1 LLAKPPGG
9 DQNHRVSTDS
19 GVARPKL
26 RIFLNYRRDDSS
38 GYALSLYHDL
48 ADHFGADQVF
58 MDIDTIAPG
67 ENFVSRIEETMS
79 TCDVVVALIGRD
91 WLTAADVNGNRRL
104 DDPADFVRLELESA
118 IERNVPLVP
127 TLVHSG
133 RIPQANDLPDSLRP
147 LVLRQG
153 IELHD
158 STWRTDVARL
168 IKVLERLAA
177 PPDPAATRT
186 KHGPAAND
194 ETKPTVAPTKAD
206 DIATTIGSRL
216 ARLSRAEQVVGAAMF
231 FVFVAFFLPWYEI
244 SAPAVSASRS
254 AAAAGGFRYLIL
266 VLTIALL
273 IYLTAR
279 TLGFVTIGRGH
290 TGRLAKLAAVG
301 LNALFIVI
309 AFFVQPGFGPG
320 LSQLAVGWS
329 YGAYIAL
336 SAGLIALAAAWQD
349 TRTR

>member
-1 LLAKPPGG
+1 V
-9 DQNHRVSTDS
+9 RTDS

-38 GYALSLYHDL
+38 GYALSLYHNL

-67 ENFVSRIEETMS
+67 ENFVARIEETMS

-91 WLTAADVNGNRRL
+91 WLTASDASGNRRL
-104 DDPADFVRLELESA
+104 DDPGDFVRLELESA
-118 IERNVPLVP
+118 IEREVPLVP
-127 TLVHSG
+127 TLVH
-133 RIPQANDLPDSLRP
+133 RAQIPQANELPEPLRP

-168 IKVLERLAA
+168 IRVFERLAA
-177 PPDPAATRT
+177 PPEAAAPQTQADTATNDAIGASPQPTR
-186 KHGPAAND
+186 
-194 ETKPTVAPTKAD
+194 AD
-206 DIATTIGSRL
+206 DIAVTLGSRL
-216 ARLSRAEQVVGAAMF
+216 ARLSRAEQVVGAATF
-231 FVFVAFFLPWYEI
+231 FVFVAFFLPWHEI
-244 SAPAVSASRS
+244 SVPGVSATRS
-254 AAAAGGFRYLIL
+254 AADAGGFRYLIL
-266 VLTIALL
+266 VLALAVL
-273 IYLTAR
+273 VYLAAR
-279 TLGFVTIGRGH
+279 VLGYVTIGRGH
-290 TGRLAKLAAVG
+290 TGRLVKLAAVG

-309 AFFVQPGFGPG
+309 AFFVTPGFGPG
-320 LSQLAVGWS
+320 LGSLAVGWS

-336 SAGLIALAAAWQD
+336 GAGLVALAAAWQD